1 MGDANEE
8 ELEQR
13 RQALI
18 GEQNRQQ
25 AAQRAKELEDFRKAE
40 EARKA
45 AEAAKQGKMVADPE
59 EAAPNWPDDG
69 FQAAQPSRMDKVAG
83 ALGVG
88 PAGDVALAQRLLN
101 GGQTPLGSVSPS
113 AQQAQ
118 SADGAKESTA
128 GTHAAKPA
136 LGLG

>member
-13 RQALI
+13 RQAII
-18 GEQNRQQ
+18 GEQNRQA

-45 AEAAKQGKMVADPE
+45 AEAASKGKMVTDPE
-59 EAAPNWPDDG
+59 AAAPSWPDDG
-69 FQAAQPSRMDKVAG
+69 MQAVPQTGLDKVAG

-88 PAGDVALAQRLLN
+88 HAGDIAFARNLLN
-101 GGQTPLGSVSPS
+101 SGQAPLGGVTKQEP
-113 AQQAQ
+113 A
-118 SADGAKESTA
+118 ADGAKESAA
-128 GTHAAKPA
+128 GARSAKPA